1 MAAHGTLAAVR
12 MTASPAESRQREG
25 VRVACA
31 VALDLGLACDDPS
44 VLTERSNLLVH
55 LRPAPVVARV
65 ATRIG
70 PMRPGKE
77 SLAREVAITRHLAH
91 AGAPVVPPSGEID
104 PGPHERDGLALT
116 FFEYAPD
123 NGSQS
128 DADATGRA
136 LRACHE
142 ALARYGGALPR
153 LRMLREA
160 EEFLARVEHD
170 RALAHDEVDLLGRT
184 AARVSR
190 DLERLAP
197 PLVPVH
203 GDAHLRN
210 VISTARG
217 PLWNDWEDT
226 HLAPLE
232 WDLACLVFTARVH
245 GSEVERAS
253 RALAAH
259 GGSPSGELL
268 DLLVDA
274 RAFQSTIWAALFAR
288 ERPEL
293 RAHIEASLRFLRE
306 HA

>member
-1 MAAHGTLAAVR
+1 MSAI
-12 MTASPAESRQREG
+12 ESRQREG

-31 VALDLGLACDDPS
+31 VARDLGLSCHDPS
-44 VLTERSNLLVH
+44 VLAERSNLLVH

-70 PMRPGKE
+70 PMRPGKP
-77 SLAREVAITRHLAH
+77 SLAREVAVAGFLAA

-104 PGPHERDGLALT
+104 PGPHERDGLALS

-123 NGSQS
+123 SGSPL
-128 DADATGRA
+128 DPDATGRA
-136 LRACHE
+136 LRACHD
-142 ALARYGGALPR
+142 ALARYGGELPR

-160 EEFLARVEHD
+160 ERLLARVEQD
-170 RALAHDEVDLLGRT
+170 SSLAAAEVDLLRST
-184 AARVSR
+184 AALVHRE
-190 DLERLAP
+190 LERLAP

-210 VISTARG
+210 VIPTARG
-217 PLWNDWEDT
+217 PLWNDWEDA

-232 WDLACLVFTARVH
+232 WDFACLVFTARVH
-245 GSEVERAS
+245 GSEVEHAT
-253 RALAAH
+253 RALAAC
-259 GGSPSGELL
+259 GGAPSRELL
-268 DLLVDA
+268 DVLVLG
-274 RAFQSTIWAALFAR
+274 RAFQSSVWAALFAP

-293 RAHIEASLRFLRE
+293 RAHIDATLRFLRE